1 MTEAHTLKA
10 DPAGFLIGDQ
20 PIKPTRS
27 ELAILQRLRDD
38 FKALRS
44 LFAAKMKSD
53 EERENDAPSGAGTAT
68 VTPATPRL
76 SGGVQAKP
84 LALPEL
90 GKIAIPGGDRPAV
103 VTVVQ
108 PVAKPKNVRPENP
121 VVDRA
126 LPKLDA
132 NGRLIALPEPVKP
145 MLNKPVVVK
154 VDQTTAGAADGAAD
168 GAGKS
173 DSKVRD
179 LLGDIKDKIGGAVG
193 GSEGVDPTIKAAQE
207 IAGVAGSAFNG
218 VKAVGGALGT
228 IATPMLSGAKGVFK
242 PKLNDAPTPW
252 FKRFYNELRGLRRE
266 ESVFNRAQLRT
277 LKEIE
282 AKPGEGKSGGFM
294 GMLMMLAGPLIA
306 AIGAALTA
314 GFGLLMKV
322 PGMGMLA
329 KLGTALMPA
338 ALMPKKPITQPSTVP
353 GGSVGQPPGAAQKK
367 PSMWERAKSKVA
379 DWTGKGVPEGAA
391 TVPGGAAGAATEA
404 AAKKPG
410 LLARAG
416 KGIGGALK
424 RVPLLGSLLAAV
436 SIGAD
441 VYSSESDDKTTRAEK
456 DKTTGKAVGGG
467 GGAIAGMMAGGAAGA
482 KAGALVG
489 LIGGPVGS
497 AIGAAI
503 GGVVGSVAGGFFGD
517 KVGAIVGEKIGGWV
531 TDLRNADIPGKLMAG
546 WAAFTST
553 LGDGFNAILR
563 KLGLSGVVDKAKETY
578 SAAKDKAAELSLEA
592 KRGYSQA
599 TGKPIELNDA
609 EANAARRQAAQS
621 DPRRTDGGQPQDR
634 GIVGTLAE
642 GAGRVA
648 GKAVSALTGGK
659 KFEGF
664 GADVDGHIAEASKR
678 YGLPEDVLRGFVKME
693 GGWTGAMSPT
703 GAIGT
708 GQFVKGTWDSL
719 AKTKDG
725 QDIGMKT
732 IGADFRT
739 PNDPRFDNRTNTMAT
754 GLLAKQ
760 NADILTKAGL
770 PATGENLY
778 MLHNIG
784 PGVIPALKGSNNVTP
799 ATVQAMRHN
808 GLKDGMTATDFVSF
822 QKGRFNQAYAAA
834 NAPNVNTAN
843 KVPATTAAPAMATVK
858 PVTVTNTAPAIP
870 ASPASTAVVTAGARA
885 IPQMPSL
892 SVEPPKIPDI
902 QPLTQGLASTLAG
915 GKEQRPSVIVV
926 GNKTPVGRDLSNRPL
941 AHIVTGGLSGG
952 GQG

>member
-1 MTEAHTLKA
+1 MNDTPHTLKA
-10 DPAGFLIGDQ
+10 DSAGFLIGDQ
-20 PIKPTRS
+20 PVNPTRS
-27 ELAILQRLRDD
+27 ELTILQRLHDD
-38 FKALRS
+38 LKAFRGLLS
-44 LFAAKMKSD
+44 AKKNPSD
-53 EERENDAPSGAGTAT
+53 EPGNNAPSGARSAGAAT

-76 SGGVQAKP
+76 GGGVQTKP
-84 LALPEL
+84 LALPEM
-90 GKIAIPGGDRPAV
+90 GKIATPGGDRPTV

-108 PVAKPKNVRPENP
+108 PVAKPQNVRPVNQ

-132 NGRLIALPEPVKP
+132 NGRPIPLPEPVKP
-145 MLNKPVVVK
+145 VLNKPVVVK
-154 VDQTTAGAADGAAD
+154 VDQTTAGAADGA
-168 GAGKS
+168 GAGKP

-179 LLGDIKDKIGGAVG
+179 LLGDIKDKIGGAVSG
-193 GSEGVDPTIKAAQE
+193 NEEVDPNIKAAQE
-207 IAGVAGSAFNG
+207 IAGVAGGALNG

-228 IATPMLSGAKGVFK
+228 VATPMLSGAKGLFK
-242 PKLNDAPTPW
+242 PKANDAPTPW
-252 FKRFYNELRGLRRE
+252 FKRFFNELRGLRRE
-266 ESVFNRAQLRT
+266 ESAFNRAQLRT

-282 AKPGEGKSGGFM
+282 AKPGEGKGGGFM
-294 GMLMMLAGPLIA
+294 GMLMMLIGPLIA
-306 AIGAALTA
+306 AIGAAITA
-314 GFGLLMKV
+314 GFGLLMKL
-322 PGMGMLA
+322 PGMGLLA
-329 KLGTALMPA
+329 KLATRLIPA
-338 ALMPKKPITQPSTVP
+338 VLLPKRPITQPTTAP
-353 GGSVGQPPGAAQKK
+353 GGPGAPAGQTGQKK
-367 PSMWERAKSKVA
+367 PSLWERTKTKVSG
-379 DWTGKGVPEGAA
+379 WMGKGKAEPVPTTPVQEIQGPPKP
-391 TVPGGAAGAATEA
+391 PGRLAKAAGAVKRMAKVLPVLGRLMTLFSVTSSVA
-404 AAKKPG
+404 ASEG
-410 LLARAG
+410 DD
-416 KGIGGALK
+416 
-424 RVPLLGSLLAAV
+424 SL
-436 SIGAD
+436 SRG
-441 VYSSESDDKTTRAEK
+441 EK
-456 DKTTGKAVGGG
+456 DKRA
-467 GGAIAGMMAGGAAGA
+467 
-482 KAGALVG
+482 
-489 LIGGPVGS
+489 GS
-497 AIGAAI
+497 AIGGGV
-503 GGVVGSVAGGFFGD
+503 GGVVGGALGAMLAGPIGAIVGSYVGD
-517 KVGAIVGEKIGGWV
+517 KVGAIVGEQVGGWV
-531 TDLRNADIPGKLMAG
+531 TGLRNADIPGKIMAG
-546 WAAFTST
+546 WDKFTST
-553 LGDGFNAILR
+553 LGDGFNAILK
-563 KLGLSGVVDKAKETY
+563 KLGLSGVADKAKETY

-609 EANAARRQAAQS
+609 QANAARRQAAQA

-739 PNDPRFDNRTNTMAT
+739 PNDPRFDNRTNTLAT

-760 NADILTKAGL
+760 NADILAKAGL

-784 PGVIPALKGSNNVTP
+784 AGVIPALKGSNNVTP

-808 GLKDGMTATDFVSF
+808 GLKDGMSATDFVTF
-822 QKGRFNQAYAAA
+822 QKGRFNQAYAEA
-834 NAPNVNTAN
+834 NAPHVNTAN
-843 KVPATTAAPAMATVK
+843 KVPATPAAPAMAMTK
-858 PVTVTNTAPAIP
+858 PVTVTNAAPAIP
-870 ASPASTAVVTAGARA
+870 ASPANTTVVTAGARA

-892 SVEPPKIPDI
+892 SVEPPRVPDI
-902 QPLTQGLASTLAG
+902 QPVTAGLASTMAG

-941 AHIVTGGLSGG
+941 AHIVTGGLSGS
-952 GQG
+952 